1 MSLKSKILVLVCVF
15 LLFVIQSVSFAA
27 LTYNDAVKGTVSNDK
42 IHKVKDNIEKKR
54 QNTRQKI
61 RELKVKENKEINK
74 LYKSQGN
81 MEITKKEL
89 LMTQQNLEQT
99 KARLTKL
106 QQNLNEA
113 NAKYEA
119 DQNEVA
125 KRLREIYKGERISF
139 LNVIFL
145 SENINKL
152 LDKVY
157 YQQII
162 AQKDTEALISLKANA
177 SKLADYTRQVNTQ
190 RQSIL
195 YSMARIQDKKDKIAQ
210 DINTSQYLINKLQT
224 DRRTYERAEKELANQ
239 SESLAR
245 MLRGTAKKQS
255 SKFSTTTD
263 FSRPV
268 AGPITSPFG
277 WRIHPIFRSRTFHA
291 GVDIGAPYGTPVRAT
306 NSGVVIYAGW
316 YGGYGKVVII
326 DHGNYKG
333 KPTSTLYAHLS
344 RYSVNQGASISKGQ
358 TVGYVG
364 STGYSTG
371 PHLHYEVRIN
381 GNPTNPF

>member
-1 MSLKSKILVLVCVF
+1 MSLRSKILVFVCIL
-15 LLFVIQSVSFAA
+15 LLFVSQSASFGA
-27 LTYNDAVKGTVSNDK
+27 LTYSDAVKGKVSKDK
-42 IHKVKDNIEKKR
+42 IHKVKDTIEKKR

-61 RELKVKENKEINK
+61 HELKVKETKEINK

-81 MEITKKEL
+81 LEVTKKEL
-89 LMTQQNLEQT
+89 VVTQQNLEQT
-99 KARLTKL
+99 KAKL
-106 QQNLNEA
+106 SQLQENLNTA
-113 NAKYEA
+113 NAKYES
-119 DQNEVA
+119 DQKDVA

-145 SENINKL
+145 SEDINKL

-195 YSMARIQDKKDKIAQ
+195 YTMARIQDKKDKIAQ
-210 DINTSQYLINKLQT
+210 DINVSQYLINKLQT
-224 DRRTYERAEKELANQ
+224 DRKTYERAERELANQ
-239 SESLAR
+239 SNSLAR
-245 MLRGTAKKQS
+245 MLRGSAKKQTS
-255 SKFSTTTD
+255 HFNTTTN

-291 GVDIGAPYGTPVRAT
+291 GVDIGAPYGAPVRAT

-326 DHGNYKG
+326 DHGNYRG
-333 KPTSTLYAHLS
+333 RPTSTLYAHLS
-344 RYSVNQGASISKGQ
+344 RYSVSQGSKISKGQ

-371 PHLHYEVRIN
+371 AHLHYEVRVN
-381 GNPTNPF
+381 GNPTNPL